1 MGFAT
6 GSVASDGPLGDSVV
20 RVTPGSGGLGPARAE
35 SNAVKTKKI
44 GRKPP
49 NHAPP
54 IHNS

>member
-1 MGFAT
+1 MRRRST
-6 GSVASDGPLGDSVV
+6 ASSRTAKAL
-20 RVTPGSGGLGPARAE
+20 LAFFYFPAE
-35 SNAVKTKKI
+35 LVFKSNAVKTKKI